1 MKVLLVEPRTP
12 ETFWTLRHALK
23 FVGKRAA
30 NPPLGLLT
38 VAGMLPREWE
48 LRLVDANIRDLRDD
62 DIRWADFVLISA
74 MVIHRDAV
82 IALVRHCHAAGKAVV
97 GGGPLFTADPVDS
110 LGVDHVVVGE
120 AEEIA
125 GDLAADMEAGRVK
138 PLYEARRFPDL
149 ARTPLPR
156 WDLVDLRAYATMSV
170 QSCRGCPYDCEFCD
184 VVALNGHR
192 PRTKSPPQFVAEL
205 EDLRRRGWRGATF
218 VVDDNFVG
226 DRRRCLALLEAV
238 IRWRRET
245 GARMT
250 FLTEASVN
258 MAEDPQLLRQ
268 MVAAGFKKVFLGIET
283 PSADSLR
290 ECHKL
295 QNLRSDL
302 DQAVRTIQQAGLEVM
317 GGFIVG
323 FDSDEADIFER
334 QFDFIQKTGVVTAM
348 VGLLQAMPR
357 SRLYARLAAENRLR
371 DASHG
376 DNTRAALNFEPRLD
390 RDFLIENY
398 RRLMN
403 RLYEPRAYYRRIQT
417 FLDDHPMRGPRIS
430 LTWHD
435 IGAVVA
441 SLWSMGV
448 AQPGRRA
455 YWGFLTRT
463 LLRHPDQV
471 GVAITLSITGHHFRR
486 VAAGL

>member
-38 VAGMLPREWE
+38 VAGLLPRDWD

-62 DIRWADFVLISA
+62 DVRWADYVLISA

-82 IALVRHCHAAGKAVV
+82 TTLVRRCHAAGKAVV
-97 GGGPLFTADPVDS
+97 GGGPLFTADPADS

-125 GDLAADMEAGRVK
+125 GDLAADMEAGCVK
-138 PLYEARRFPDL
+138 PLYEARRFPDI

-156 WDLVDLRAYATMSV
+156 WDLVDLRVYATMSV

-192 PRTKSPPQFVAEL
+192 PRTKSPVQFVAEL

-258 MAEDPQLLRQ
+258 MAEDPQLLRL

-295 QNLRSDL
+295 QNLRGDL
-302 DQAVRTIQQAGLEVM
+302 NQAVRTIQQAGIEVM

-357 SRLYARLAAENRLR
+357 SRLYARLAAENRLLN
-371 DASHG
+371 ASQG
-376 DNTRAALNFEPRLD
+376 DNTRAAFNFEPRLD

-398 RRLMN
+398 RRLMT

-417 FLDDHPMRGPRIS
+417 FLDEHPMRGPRIS

-455 YWGFLTRT
+455 YWEFLTRT

-471 GVAITLSITGHHFRR
+471 GVAVTLSITGYHFRR